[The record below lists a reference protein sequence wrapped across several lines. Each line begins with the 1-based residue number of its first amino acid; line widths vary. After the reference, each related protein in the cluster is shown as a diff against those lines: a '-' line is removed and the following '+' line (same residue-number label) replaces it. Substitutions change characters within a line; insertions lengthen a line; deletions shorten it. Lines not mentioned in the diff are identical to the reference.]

1 MSHGLSS
8 AFISQRPKILL
19 TGGTGFVGRPLLEA
33 LVTAGYPVVNVTRQ
47 SAAIALP
54 GVQSCVIPTLSGD
67 NNWSASLKGVEVI
80 IHSAGRAHIM
90 NETHSNPLQA
100 FREVNVDATLNLARQ
115 AAQAGVKR
123 FIFVSSVKVNG
134 EETERNRAFK
144 PSDVPAPLDDYGV
157 SKLEAEQALMAL
169 AKQTAMNVVIIRPVL
184 VYGPGVKANF
194 EKMLAT
200 VDKGLPLPFRTIN
213 NRRSLVFID
222 NLIDLIRVCIHHPEA
237 ANRVFLVSDGEDL
250 SIGQI
255 LEKLAVA
262 MNKKS
267 RIFSFPQPLLGLVAS
282 MVGKKAFFQRLCGSL
297 QVDIADTRA
306 LLGWTPPVSIDEA
319 FAITAR
325 SYQEKQSGTSHG

>member
-1 MSHGLSS
+1 MSYGLSGS
-8 AFISQRPKILL
+8 PISLMPKILL

-33 LVTAGYPVVNVTRQ
+33 LVNANYPVVNVTRKH
-47 SAAIALP
+47 AATVLP
-54 GVQSCVIPTLSGD
+54 GVQHCIIPSLSED
-67 NNWSASLKGVEVI
+67 NDWRVALQGVEVV

-100 FREVNVDATLNLARQ
+100 FRQVNVDATLNLARQ
-115 AAQAGVKR
+115 AAQAGIKR
-123 FIFVSSVKVNG
+123 FIYISSVKVNG
-134 EETERNRAFK
+134 EETDGRRAFK
-144 PSDVPAPLDDYGV
+144 PSDAPAPLDDYGV

-169 AKQTAMNVVIIRPVL
+169 AGKTSMDVVIIRPVL

-200 VDKGLPLPFRTIN
+200 VSKGLPLPLRTIN

-222 NLIDLIRVCIHHPEA
+222 NLIDLICVCIHHPKA

-267 RIFSFPQPLLGLVAS
+267 RIFAFPQSLLGLAAS
-282 MVGKKAFFQRLCGSL
+282 VVGKKEFFQRLCGSL
-297 QVDIADTRA
+297 QVDITDTQE
-306 LLGWTPPVSIDEA
+306 LLGWVPPVSVDDA

-325 SYQEKQSGTSHG
+325 YYQDEQNGISHG

>member
-1 MSHGLSS
+1 MSDGLSGAS
-8 AFISQRPKILL
+8 LSQMPKVLL
-19 TGGTGFVGRPLLEA
+19 TGGTGFVGLPLLQA
-33 LVTAGYPVVNVTRQ
+33 LAAARYPVVSVTRKN
-47 SAAIALP
+47 AAITLP
-54 GVQSCVIPTLSGD
+54 GVQSCVIPTLSRD
-67 NNWSASLKGVEVI
+67 NNWDALLQGVEVV

-123 FIFVSSVKVNG
+123 FIFISSVKVNG
-134 EETERNRAFK
+134 EETDRNRAFK
-144 PSDVPAPLDDYGV
+144 PSDAPAPLDDYGV
-157 SKLEAEQALMAL
+157 SKLEAEQALMVL
-169 AKQTAMNVVIIRPVL
+169 AKETAMSVVIIRPVL

-194 EKMLAT
+194 EKMLAA
-200 VDKGLPLPFRTIN
+200 VDKGLPLPLRSIN

-222 NLIDLIRVCIHHPEA
+222 NLIDLICLCIHHPTA
-237 ANRVFLVSDGEDL
+237 ANRIFLVSDGNDL

-267 RIFSFPQPLLGLVAS
+267 RIFSVPQGLLGLAAS
-282 MVGKKAFFQRLCGSL
+282 AVGKRDFFQRLCGSL
-297 QVDIADTRA
+297 QVDIADTRE
-306 LLGWTPPVSIDEA
+306 LLGWVPPVSIDEA

-325 SYQEKQSGTSHG
+325 SYQEKRHGSHHG